1 MVAVGFLSRYLNSSL
16 PFPSFQWNITTFL
29 ICDLKWDLRKGEVF
43 LVLPINL
50 ALILTLA
57 QGLSSLSLYCVLCLL
72 ETAHRLPLT
81 AVCVGH
87 KLHTGQLQA
96 VSYCSGCRPQTA
108 HRAIAGCLL
117 LQCVLAA
124 TNCTQGHCRLS
135 LTAVCVSHKLLTG
148 PLQAV
153 SYCSG
158 CRPQTAH
165 RAIAGCLLLQCVLAT
180 NCTQG
185 HCRLS
190 LTAVCVSH
198 KLHTGPLQAVSYCS
212 VCQPQTAHRAI
223 AGCLLLQCVSAT
235 NCSQGHCR
243 LSLTAVGVD
252 HKLHTGPLQA
262 ASYCS
267 VCRPHRAIAG
277 CLLLQCVSA
286 TNCTQGHCRLPLTAV
301 GVDHKLHTGP
311 LQAASYCSVCR
322 PHRAIAGCLLLQCVS
337 ATNCTQGHC
346 RLSLTAVCVGHKLH
360 TGPLQAVSYCSVC
373 RPQTAHR
380 AIAGCL
386 LLQCVS
392 ATNCTQG
399 HCRLSLTA
407 VCVGHKLHTGP
418 LQAVSYCSVC
428 RPQTAHR
435 AIAGCLLLQCVS
447 ATNCTQ
453 GHCRLSLTA
462 VCVGHKLHTG
472 PLQAVSYCSVCRPVS
487 MFCVIQ

>member
-16 PFPSFQWNITTFL
+16 PFPSFQWNINTFL

-72 ETAHRLPLT
+72 ETAHRAIAGCLLLQCVLATNCTQGNCRLSLT

-87 KLHTGQLQA
+87 KLHTGPLQA

-117 LQCVLAA
+117 LQCVLA

-135 LTAVCVSHKLLTG
+135 LTAVGVSHKLLTG

-198 KLHTGPLQAVSYCS
+198 KLLTGQLQAVSYCSVCWLQTAHRAIAGCLLLQCVGHKLHTGPLQAVSYCS

-223 AGCLLLQCVSAT
+223 AGCLFLQWVSAT

-301 GVDHKLHTGP
+301 GVDHKLHTWP

-346 RLSLTAVCVGHKLH
+346 RLSLTAVCVGQFLCF
-360 TGPLQAVSYCSVC
+360 VSSSKCTQSHISLSPYCV
-373 RPQTAHR
+373 
-380 AIAGCL
+380 L
-386 LLQCVS
+386 CVR
-392 ATNCTQG
+392 NCTQDCSSCLYHYL
-399 HCRLSLTA
+399 HCS
-407 VCVGHKLHTGP
+407 
-418 LQAVSYCSVC
+418 
-428 RPQTAHR
+428 
-435 AIAGCLLLQCVS
+435 
-447 ATNCTQ
+447 
-453 GHCRLSLTA
+453 
-462 VCVGHKLHTG
+462 
-472 PLQAVSYCSVCRPVS
+472 
-487 MFCVIQ
+487 